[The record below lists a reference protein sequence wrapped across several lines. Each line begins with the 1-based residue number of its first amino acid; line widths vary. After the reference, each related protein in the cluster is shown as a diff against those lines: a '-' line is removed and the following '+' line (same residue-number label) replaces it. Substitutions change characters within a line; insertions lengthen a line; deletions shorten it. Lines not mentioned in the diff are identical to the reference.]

1 MLLKRGIFRGLLV
14 AGALFGAVSSVSPP
28 IPPTPDSGGLTS
40 RASAWAPGATQR
52 EAAVER
58 ERERIKRQNDTI
70 LAVVMAAVN
79 SRLLE

>member
-14 AGALFGAVSSVSPP
+14 AGALFGATTAVEPP
-28 IPPTPDSGGLTS
+28 VVPPTQPT
-40 RASAWAPGATQR
+40 ASLYAPGAMSPTR
-52 EAAVER
+52 RDGRSDEAL
-58 ERERIKRQNDTI
+58 RIKRQNDTI